1 MCKTKKEQEQ
11 RILFPKL
18 YTKWKKNFLIMFFA
32 LEFKISLGSS
42 FAYSHSNNLMLY
54 KLYQARY

>member
-18 YTKWKKNFLIMFFA
+18 YTKWKKILIMFFA

-42 FAYSHSNNLMLY
+42 FAYSHSYNLILH